1 MPYIL
6 RNAQGAIT
14 RASVQAVPGAEMVSY
29 DHPDLVVFLQN
40 NGQDPKKVYDVLD
53 ELRKSD
59 GDMARA
65 VEDVI
70 TALLKKN
77 VLRLSDLPKQVQDRM
92 AQRVKLRLSIQD
104 IYDHASG
111 QNSVNSQTISP
122 YNDFYDR
129 R

>member
-14 RASVQAVPGAEMVSY
+14 RASVQSIPGAEMVAY

-40 NGQDPKKVYDVLD
+40 NGQDPRKVYDVLD